1 MVGYRQE
8 GRQGAP
14 GAAAAAVGERKGL
27 QIGRGSVDVPAVA
40 LRPDVRHRRVARSGH
55 MPPRGAFFLRFT
67 FCASFFCRRCELLLS
82 TPAGEMSSLRDARD
96 RFGALYRSTKIL
108 VPARERI
115 IYPLIP
121 CHRS

>member
-1 MVGYRQE
+1 MGYRQE

-14 GAAAAAVGERKGL
+14 GAAAAVVGERKGL

-67 FCASFFCRRCELLLS
+67 FCASFFLS
-82 TPAGEMSSLRDARD
+82 TLRIAIEYTGR
-96 RFGALYRSTKIL
+96 RNGACFETRAIGSGPSIVLQKS
-108 VPARERI
+108 
-115 IYPLIP
+115 
-121 CHRS
+121 